1 MERLNSLGSSLP
13 PEQPPTT
20 QAIESLNGELSQEFK
35 LAANAVTK
43 LYRVANERNSLLR
56 HHGYLNCVE
65 DILNMLI
72 QDSTTSVDDIRIW
85 CLKQKNDILSHKNNN
100 SSNNNTEGNKNGASK
115 FDFNFESPN
124 SNNNTETT
132 VPKFRLSSPPLS
144 VEHFRNQTNSSKTKK
159 PRWSLKK
166 QQTWKEAQ
174 RECECSNK
182 NTMLEQDDESTYNHN
197 SDNIESK
204 NKSNNLQRKANAFNS
219 PPASATKKQKITSTT
234 ATATRRKK

>member
-100 SSNNNTEGNKNGASK
+100 TEGNKNGASK

-124 SNNNTETT
+124 TNSNTETT
-132 VPKFRLSSPPLS
+132 VPKFRLSGPPLS
-144 VEHFRNQTNSSKTKK
+144 VEHFHNQTNSCKTKK

-174 RECECSNK
+174 KECFNK

-197 SDNIESK
+197 SDNIES
-204 NKSNNLQRKANAFNS
+204 NNRSNNLQRKANALNS

-234 ATATRRKK
+234 VTTTRRKK